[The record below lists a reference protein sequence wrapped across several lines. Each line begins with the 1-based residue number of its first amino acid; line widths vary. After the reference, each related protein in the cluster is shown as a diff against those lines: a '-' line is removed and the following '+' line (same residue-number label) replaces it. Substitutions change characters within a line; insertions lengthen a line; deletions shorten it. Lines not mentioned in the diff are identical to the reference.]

1 MLEEPRGLTLE
12 PDRSSRHA
20 AGILAS
26 PAEVYRALT
35 DPRALSLW
43 FVSEASIDLRP
54 GGSYRWV
61 FGEATGRAGGDAQVE
76 AGEFTAVAPQELVR
90 MRARVRD
97 LDTDLEFRLEPWGDG
112 TILTISHAGF
122 PGEAAWDEVFTAVD
136 QGWASEIQILKFHL
150 EKARGMRR
158 RSDYHEAR
166 IGAPPE
172 EVFDRFT
179 TQSGL
184 CSWLADG
191 AAADPCLGGEYC
203 LEWAGRPTVRGR
215 YVVWDPDRFLVLT
228 WEGAGPSVVRIWLE
242 EEGDGA
248 ATGVSLEHRLFA
260 PDEDSFPAFDWG
272 DALDRLG
279 VAVRPPEV

>member
-1 MLEEPRGLTLE
+1 MLDESRGLTLE
-12 PDRSSRHA
+12 PDRCSRHA

-54 GGSYRWV
+54 GGAYRWV
-61 FGEATGRAGGDAQVE
+61 FGEGTGMAGADAQV
-76 AGEFTAVAPQELVR
+76 ASGTFVTVVPQEMIRLR
-90 MRARVRD
+90 SRVRD

-122 PGEAAWDEVFTAVD
+122 PGEADWDESFLAID
-136 QGWASEIQILKFHL
+136 QGWVSEIQILKFHL
-150 EKARGMRR
+150 ERARGMRS
-158 RSDYHEAR
+158 RSDYHETR

-172 EVFDRFT
+172 EIFDRFT

-184 CSWLADG
+184 CAWLAGG
-191 AAADPCLGGEYC
+191 AAADACLGGEYC
-203 LEWAGRPTVRGR
+203 LEWGGKVGVKGR

-228 WEGAGPSVVRIWLE
+228 WDDGHPSVLRIWLE
-242 EEGDGA
+242 EGEGGA
-248 ATGVSLEHRLFA
+248 VTDLSLEHRLFA
-260 PDEDSFPAFDWG
+260 PVDGTFQPFAWPE
-272 DALDRLG
+272 ALSRL
-279 VAVRPPEV
+279 VVRVNPPRV

>member
-1 MLEEPRGLTLE
+1 MSDEARGLTLE
-12 PDRSSRHA
+12 PDRCSRHA

-26 PAEVYRALT
+26 PAEVYHALT
-35 DPRALSLW
+35 DPGALSRW

-61 FGEATGRAGGDAQVE
+61 FGEATGKAGADAQV
-76 AGEFTAVAPQELVR
+76 ASGEFVGIVPQELVR
-90 MRARVRD
+90 VRARVSD
-97 LDTDLEFRLEPWGDG
+97 LETDLEFRLEPWGDG

-122 PGEAAWDEVFTAVD
+122 PGEASWDETFVAID

-158 RSDYHEAR
+158 RSVYRQTRLA
-166 IGAPPE
+166 APPE

-184 CSWLADG
+184 CSWLAEV
-191 AAADPCLGGEYC
+191 AAADACLGGEYC
-203 LEWAGRPTVRGR
+203 LEWTGRGRVRGR

-228 WEGAGPSVVRIWLE
+228 WEGGAPAVLRVWLE
-242 EEGDGA
+242 EA
-248 ATGVSLEHRLFA
+248 AGGIATELALEQRQFA
-260 PDEDSFPAFDWG
+260 PDDRPFEAFDWVG
-272 DALDRLG
+272 ALDRLAASIG
-279 VAVRPPEV
+279 PREA